1 MRLID
6 ADEIVKETWGVVIK
20 DMFHMDETVDVIS
33 RKDID
38 NAPTVEAI
46 PIEWIGKYSRG
57 ELSYSDYWAIIRLVG
72 DWKKENE
79 IDRCR

>member
-1 MRLID
+1 MKL
-6 ADEIVKETWGVVIK
+6 
-20 DMFHMDETVDVIS
+20 VDVDKLPI
-33 RKDID
+33 KYEGHVVGVWKNDLD